1 MATRVRLTADV
12 DPDVKKR
19 VRIAAIESE
28 TSVSEW
34 VERAVVRELERAEVR
49 EPSHGRETRPSGG
62 DRPHGSP
69 SLSTGDDLEALLE
82 AAVRDREG
90 LYMPSPGAKP
100 KGMEDP
106 IKLGGGKTMAE
117 TIIEERGER

>member
-34 VERAVVRELERAEVR
+34 VERAVMRELERREVKGASHDR
-49 EPSHGRETRPSGG
+49 EASRPGAQ
-62 DRPHGSP
+62 PHGTVSP
-69 SLSTGDDLEALLE
+69 SESGDIEALIE

-90 LYMPSPGAKP
+90 LYLPPPGLKP
-100 KGMEDP
+100 KGIENP
-106 IKLGGGKTMAE
+106 IKLGGDKTMAE